1 MEELVLL
8 LKKFIGIQGW
18 LLLTFFIVY
27 IIRCLKNVIHQ
38 VDGKNEWL
46 LLSATFKAKLE
57 LVFVLTF
64 ENAFC

>member
-38 VDGKNEWL
+38 ADGKNEWL

-57 LVFVLTF
+57 LVFALTF
-64 ENAFC
+64 ENAFS

>member
-46 LLSATFKAKLE
+46 LLSATLKAKLE
-57 LVFVLTF
+57 LVFALTF
-64 ENAFC
+64 ENAFS